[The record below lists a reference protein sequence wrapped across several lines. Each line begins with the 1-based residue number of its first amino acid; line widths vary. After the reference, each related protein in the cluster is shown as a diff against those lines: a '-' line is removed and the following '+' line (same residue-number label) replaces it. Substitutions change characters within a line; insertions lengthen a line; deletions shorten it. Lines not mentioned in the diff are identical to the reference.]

1 MLSFEIIP
9 LWSDSSDIMSETAAN
24 RPDALPDS
32 SPDAVI
38 AHLSEG
44 AEDIITT
51 SCAVVILKG
60 KRAYKVKKSV
70 DYGFLD
76 FTSVEKRRKAL
87 LRELRYN
94 QRMAADIY
102 LGVEEIRGESVLV
115 MRRFDTAGVLAE
127 QSQAQADWTPDM
139 GLMHDLGQI
148 VAQFHAGSEVCRD
161 AEHAFNIKYV
171 IDSNKK
177 NIEVFRD
184 ELGAG
189 AVDAYDR
196 AIQAAYAE
204 VIGDVQAR
212 FDEGYVRHCHGDLH
226 LGNILIENGRP
237 VLFDCIE
244 FNERLSQ
251 IDVLYD
257 LAFLLMDL
265 WVRGHP
271 EAANTILNMYVEKAA
286 RLEDD
291 VSGVYAGLKLLP
303 LYMSVRAGVRCHV
316 NANYGGT
323 PNYAM
328 EKAKMYLAAAQAF
341 LEFKP
346 AELFAVGGL
355 SGSGKSTHARRIA
368 PQTGRAPGALVLR
381 SDELRKR
388 LWACPEFETLPK
400 AAYSDAENARV
411 YAHMFELAG
420 TALKSGQSVI
430 LDATFRNEDR
440 VREARA
446 LAVSQGAGFQAL
458 WMDVPADERLRRVQ
472 QRRNDVSDATP
483 DIAGAQA
490 DPLLDEA
497 LWTRTPNP

>member
-1 MLSFEIIP
+1 M
-9 LWSDSSDIMSETAAN
+9 TAPFLPDVL
-24 RPDALPDS
+24 PDAL
-32 SPDAVI
+32 I

-44 AEDIITT
+44 ADDIITT

-102 LGVEEIRGESVLV
+102 LGVEEIKGESVLV

-127 QSQAQADWTPDM
+127 QSQSRADWTPDLD
-139 GLMHDLGQI
+139 LMHDLGQI
-148 VAQFHAGSEVCRD
+148 VAQFHAGSEICRD
-161 AEHAFNIKYV
+161 AEHEFNIKYV

-184 ELGAG
+184 ELGAE

-204 VIGDVQAR
+204 LVGDVKRR
-212 FDEGYVRHCHGDLH
+212 FSEGYVRHCHGDLH
-226 LGNILIENGRP
+226 LGNILIENDRP

-265 WVRGHP
+265 WVRGHDA
-271 EAANTILNMYVEKAA
+271 AANTVLNIYVEKAA

-291 VSGVYAGLKLLP
+291 IHSVYAGLRLLP

-328 EKAKMYLAAAQAF
+328 EKAKMYLQAAQAF
-341 LEFKP
+341 LEMKP
-346 AELFAVGGL
+346 AELMAVGGL
-355 SGSGKSTHARRIA
+355 SGSGKSTHSRHIA

-381 SDELRKR
+381 SDEMRKR

-400 AAYSDAENARV
+400 EAYTPEENARV
-411 YAHMFELAG
+411 YTHMFDLAR
-420 TALKSGQSVI
+420 TAVQSGQSVI
-430 LDATFRNEDR
+430 LDATFRNQDR
-440 VREARA
+440 AREAKA
-446 LAVSQGAGFQAL
+446 LAETQGVAFRAL
-458 WMDVPADERLRRVQ
+458 WMDVPADERLRRVL

-483 DIAGAQA
+483 DIAGAQT
-490 DPLLDEA
+490 DPQLDTTI
-497 LWTRTPNP
+497 WTLTPNP

>member
-1 MLSFEIIP
+1 M
-9 LWSDSSDIMSETAAN
+9 SDTQDQDLT
-24 RPDALPDS
+24 LPDS
-32 SPDAVI
+32 LI

-44 AEDIITT
+44 ADDIITT

-94 QRMAADIY
+94 QRMASDIY
-102 LGVEEIRGESVLV
+102 LGVEEIQGESVLV

-127 QSQAQADWTPDM
+127 QSQAQDDWAPDL
-139 GLMHDLGQI
+139 GLMHDLGST
-148 VAQFHAGSEVCRD
+148 VAKFHAGSEICRD
-161 AEHAFNIKYV
+161 AEHEFNIKYV

-177 NIEVFRD
+177 NIDVFRD
-184 ELGAG
+184 ELGAE
-189 AVDAYDR
+189 AVDAYDV

-204 VIGDVQAR
+204 LEDDVKRR
-212 FDEGYVRHCHGDLH
+212 FTEGYVRHCHGDLH
-226 LGNILIENGRP
+226 LGNILIENGKP

-257 LAFLLMDL
+257 LGFLLMDL
-265 WVRGHP
+265 WVRGH
-271 EAANTILNMYVEKAA
+271 EDAANTVLNIYVERAS

-291 VSGVYAGLKLLP
+291 IHSVYAGLKLLP

-328 EKAKMYLAAAQAF
+328 EKAKVYLAAAHRF
-341 LEFKP
+341 LEIKP
-346 AELFAVGGL
+346 AELIAVGGL
-355 SGSGKSTHARRIA
+355 SGSGKSSHSRRIA
-368 PQTGRAPGALVLR
+368 PATGRAPGALILR
-381 SDELRKR
+381 SDEMRKR
-388 LWACPEFETLPK
+388 LWAFPEFETLPK
-400 AAYSDAENARV
+400 EAYTPAENERV
-411 YAHMFELAG
+411 YNHMFDLAR
-420 TALKSGQSVI
+420 TAIQSGQSVI
-430 LDATFRNEDR
+430 LDATFRNQDR
-440 VREARA
+440 AREAKA
-446 LAVSQGAGFQAL
+446 LAENADVTFSAL
-458 WMDVPADERLRRVQ
+458 WMDVPAEERLRRVL
-472 QRRNDVSDATP
+472 QRTNDVSDATP
-483 DIAGAQA
+483 DIAGAQT
-490 DPLLDEA
+490 DPVLDEA

>member
-1 MLSFEIIP
+1 M
-9 LWSDSSDIMSETAAN
+9 SDTAVN
-24 RPDALPDS
+24 LPD
-32 SPDAVI
+32 DLI

-102 LGVEEIRGESVLV
+102 LGVEEIWGESVLV
-115 MRRFDTAGVLAE
+115 MRRFDTTGVLAE
-127 QSQAQADWTPDM
+127 QSQSREDWAPDLD
-139 GLMHDLGQI
+139 LMHDLGQI
-148 VAQFHAGSEVCRD
+148 VAQFHAGSEICRD
-161 AEHAFNIKYV
+161 AEHEFNIKYV

-184 ELGAG
+184 ELGAE

-204 VIGDVQAR
+204 VVDDVKRR
-212 FDEGYVRHCHGDLH
+212 FAEGYVRHCHGDLH
-226 LGNILIENGRP
+226 LGNILIENNRP

-265 WVRGHP
+265 WVRGHY
-271 EAANTILNMYVEKAA
+271 AAASTVLNIYVEKAA

-291 VSGVYAGLKLLP
+291 IHSVYAGLKLLP

-328 EKAKMYLAAAQAF
+328 EKAKVYLAAAKAF
-341 LEFKP
+341 LEMKP
-346 AELFAVGGL
+346 AELIAVGGL
-355 SGSGKSTHARRIA
+355 SGSGKSTHSRRIA
-368 PQTGRAPGALVLR
+368 PETGRAPGALVLR
-381 SDELRKR
+381 SDEMRKR

-400 AAYSDAENARV
+400 EAYSEAENARV
-411 YAHMFELAG
+411 YAHMFDLAR
-420 TALKSGQSVI
+420 TALRSGQPVI
-430 LDATFRNEDR
+430 LDATFRNDER

-446 LAVSQGAGFQAL
+446 LAQAEGVDFRAL
-458 WMDVPADERLRRVQ
+458 WMDVPADERLRRVM

-483 DIAGAQA
+483 AIAGSQA
-490 DPLLDEA
+490 DPVLDET